1 MLLDMGD
8 ILEQLGQKAAAL
20 PLARAF
26 GRVVGA
32 AGMVVEVEG
41 LPDAALGVRCVISDI
56 KQGSNRADGKMVAEV
71 VGHKST
77 SGKEQRTMLMPF
89 GGLDGI
95 APGCRVYPDATSQPS
110 VRVNHSWLGRVVNAL
125 GEPVDGQG
133 PLASLGGEDRLL
145 KANPPLASQRMA
157 LGPRLDV
164 GVKVFNTMLPLCEGQ
179 RLGIFAGSGVGKS
192 VLMGMLAQH
201 SSADV
206 NVIGLIGE
214 RGREVREFLDQ
225 QLGAEGRRRS
235 VVVVATGDEPP
246 LARRQAAYMTMAVSE
261 YFRDCGFK
269 VLMMMD
275 SVTRFALAQREIGLA
290 SGEPPTTRG
299 FTPSVF
305 AELPRLLERAG
316 PGTGKGSISAIIT
329 VLVEGSDVDEPI
341 SDAVRG
347 ILDGHVVLTRAI
359 AERGHYPAV
368 DVLQSISRTVPQC
381 LQGDEV
387 KLIQQTRELLSTYNN
402 MAELIR
408 LGAYVKGTDPQV
420 DAAIDRMPA
429 LNAFLQQQPREKVSL
444 PQSFETLRAAVTG

>member
-1 MLLDMGD
+1 MGD
-8 ILEQLGQKAAAL
+8 VLEQLGQKMATL

-56 KQGSNRADGKMVAEV
+56 KQGSNRESGTMVAEV
-71 VGHKST
+71 VGHKSGA
-77 SGKEQRTMLMPF
+77 SDKYQRTMLMPF

-95 APGCRVYPDATSQPS
+95 APGCRVYPDASSQPS

-125 GEPVDGQG
+125 GEPIDDLG

-145 KANPPLASQRMA
+145 KANPPQASQRSM
-157 LGPRLDV
+157 LGPRMDM
-164 GVKVFNTMLPLCEGQ
+164 GVKIFNTLLPLCEGQ

-201 SSADV
+201 SNADV

-214 RGREVREFLDQ
+214 RGREVREFLEL
-225 QLGAEGRRRS
+225 QLGPEGRRRS

-269 VLMMMD
+269 VLTMMD
-275 SVTRFALAQREIGLA
+275 SVTRFAMAQREIGLA

-316 PGTGKGSISAIIT
+316 PGVGKGSISAIIT
-329 VLVEGSDVDEPI
+329 VLVEGSDIEEPI

-381 LQGDEV
+381 LQPEEA
-387 KLIQQTRELLSTYNN
+387 KLVQKTRELLSTYSN

-408 LGAYVKGTDPQV
+408 LGAYVKGTDPLV
-420 DAAIDRMPA
+420 DTAIARVPA
-429 LNAFLQQQPREKVSL
+429 LNAFLQQSPNEKFSMQ
-444 PQSFETLRAAVTG
+444 QSFDILRAAANN